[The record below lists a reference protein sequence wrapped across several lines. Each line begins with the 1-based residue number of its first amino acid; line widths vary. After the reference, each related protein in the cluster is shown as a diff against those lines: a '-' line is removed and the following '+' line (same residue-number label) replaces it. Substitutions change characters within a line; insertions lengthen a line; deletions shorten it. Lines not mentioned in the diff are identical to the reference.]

1 MAQVRGSLSGN
12 WWISYADSEGMAA
25 NVDGLK
31 VLCFALYLA
40 SIKAPCAFRSPESK
54 RKLEAFG
61 RAIRTL
67 GVTEL
72 DEYKAERLTFR
83 QIVFFVDD
91 LWMFPKLVTFLRN
104 GEGLSKPIAAN
115 GFGNAGEDLEA
126 IFWRWFRRWEGGAV
140 APFSGGLRRKVKRSE
155 QFQEF
160 AKWVADLCGS
170 PTRGRPAGRPRQDG
184 LADAVRFVADFMDS
198 NPDADRRAVIR
209 NALGLDGSYPVFR
222 VVSRLPNDPWERAQ
236 CIQSSE
242 AGERDKGSLVAGDK
256 AVRLIER
263 HLAKRDMARR

>member
-1 MAQVRGSLSGN
+1 
-12 WWISYADSEGMAA
+12 
-25 NVDGLK
+25 
-31 VLCFALYLA
+31 VLCFALYLNFIKSHCA
-40 SIKAPCAFRSPESK
+40 SRNPESK
-54 RKLEAFG
+54 MKLEAFG
-61 RAIRTL
+61 RAIRSL
-67 GVTEL
+67 GVTDQ
-72 DEYKAERLTFR
+72 DEAKAEQLTFR

-91 LWMFPKLVTFLRN
+91 LWVFPKLVTFWRK
-104 GEGLSKPIAAN
+104 GEGLSKPIATN
-115 GFGNAGEDLEA
+115 GLGDAGADLGA

-140 APFSGGLRRKVKRSE
+140 APFPGGLRRKVKRSE

-160 AKWVADLCGS
+160 AKWVADLCGP

-222 VVSRLPNDPWERAQ
+222 VVSRLPNDPWERAK

-242 AGERDKGSLVAGDK
+242 VGERDKGSLVAGDK

-263 HLAKRDMARR
+263 HLAKRDMAKYSALNRLGRK